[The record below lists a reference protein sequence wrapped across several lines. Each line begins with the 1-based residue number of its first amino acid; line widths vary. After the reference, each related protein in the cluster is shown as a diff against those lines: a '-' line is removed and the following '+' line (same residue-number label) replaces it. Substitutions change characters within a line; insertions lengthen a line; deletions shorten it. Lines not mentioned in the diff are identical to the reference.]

1 MKKIDY
7 YLLGA
12 VVILVI
18 LGILILTSVSA
29 SFSQEKTGKATY
41 YLFHQLFYGLI
52 PALIIGFIFFKINLG
67 KLRKYS
73 GILVL
78 ISFALM
84 LVVFIPGLGIISG
97 GAPRWIN
104 LKFATFQPSEAL
116 KLFFIVYLAAWLVN
130 PAKREKFIKNRKE
143 VGKSIFKRIKNEGMG
158 LVPFLMVLTSIIGL
172 LIFQKDMSTLIVI
185 IGSAVVMYFVAKT
198 PLWHTV
204 MVTLLC
210 SGGAY
215 LFIRFSFRAKRI
227 LVFLNPNID
236 PMGIGYQ
243 IKQVLI
249 AVGSGGMF
257 GLGLGASVQ
266 KFGFIPQTMAD
277 SIFAIYAEELGFIW
291 SMPLVLLY
299 LFLFW
304 RGMRIFKKAKDPFSR
319 FLAIGISFWLCFQA
333 FFNIGAMLGVL
344 PLTGIPLPF
353 ISYGGSHLIME
364 IAGIGLLLNI
374 SKK

>member
-12 VVILVI
+12 VVILVV

-29 SFSQEKTGKATY
+29 SFSQERTGKTTY
-41 YLFHQLFYGLI
+41 YLFHQLLYGLI
-52 PALIIGFIFFKINLG
+52 PGLIVGFGFFKIKIA
-67 KLRKYS
+67 KLKKYS
-73 GILVL
+73 GVLVL
-78 ISFALM
+78 ASFILM

-104 LKFATFQPSEAL
+104 LNFATLQPSEVL

-130 PAKREKFIKNRKE
+130 PAKREKFIKNQKE
-143 VGKSIFKRIKNEGMG
+143 IGKSLFKRIKNKAVG
-158 LVPFLMVLTSIIGL
+158 LVPFLMVLIPVATL
-172 LIFQKDMSTLIVI
+172 LVFQNDMSTLMVI
-185 IGSAVVMYFVAKT
+185 IGSAIIMYFSAST
-198 PLWHTV
+198 PIWHSIMATF
-204 MVTLLC
+204 LC
-210 SGGAY
+210 STGAY
-215 LFIRFSFRAKRI
+215 IFIRFSFRLQRI

-236 PMGIGYQ
+236 PMGTGYQ
-243 IKQVLI
+243 IKQILI
-249 AVGSGGMF
+249 AVGSGGIF
-257 GLGLGASVQ
+257 GIGLGASIQ

-291 SMPLVLLY
+291 CLPLVLLY

-304 RGMRIFKKAKDPFSR
+304 RGLIIFKKTKDLFSK
-319 FLAIGISFWLCFQA
+319 FLVIGISFWLCSQA
-333 FFNIGAMLGVL
+333 LFNMGAMIGIL

-364 IAGIGLLLNI
+364 LAGIGLLLNI